1 MKMKIMISLFLSL
14 FLSACANNNIVI
26 KTVETGS
33 CEEDY
38 EVPTLTAWAYNHRSY
53 QHFLDVCKDADGKAC
68 SLDLI
73 ERAVDPQFN
82 TCRLESLISQ
92 RESQKLLCG
101 NSLKKENRYTIDDK
115 EYNRILANMKKIIKN
130 NEKSNFMK
138 YCKK

>member
-1 MKMKIMISLFLSL
+1 MKIKIIMSLVSVLL
-14 FLSACANNNIVI
+14 LNGCANNVVK

-73 ERAVDPQFN
+73 ARAEDPQFN
-82 TCRLESLISQ
+82 TCRLESLIAQ
-92 RESQKLLCG
+92 REGQKLLCG
-101 NSLKKENRYTIDDK
+101 NALKSENRYTIDDK
-115 EYNRILANMKKIIKN
+115 EYNRILANMKKNIKN